1 MNAVRSD
8 PGWAAHGFTGGPADL
23 LAAGTLPRA
32 WAARWAAAPSVP
44 VLAGPDGR
52 WMTAGALDE
61 RSADVA
67 GRYAAAGLVPGDRV
81 LMSAE
86 ASVDL
91 AVAHVAALRAGL
103 VVVPVNTTYGPAE
116 LAAVAGA
123 AAPALAVLD
132 DIGRLPGVRATGP
145 TVELSPGTVPTLDAA
160 SPADV
165 GLLVFTSGTTGTPKG
180 VPLTHANL
188 LASSASVEHA
198 WRWTPED
205 RLVLSLPLFHVHGL
219 GVGLHGTL
227 LAGASA
233 VLLPRFDVDAV
244 LDAAETTAA
253 TLLFGVPTMW
263 VRLAASARAGELGR
277 LRLCVSGSAP
287 LDPATF
293 AVLAERAGSPVLERY
308 GMTETGMLVSNPYD
322 GERRA
327 GSVGLALPGVEVRL
341 DPRDGG
347 DGDPASEI
355 LVRGPNVF
363 GGYLDPMAATFER
376 EGWFPTGDLGR
387 ADDDGYLRIV
397 GRAKELIITGGFNV
411 YPREI
416 EDVLRTHPAVA
427 DVAVV
432 GRPDPEWGERVV
444 ACVVTVEAVTEA
456 ALLAW
461 AAERLAPYKRP
472 RQVVFLDDLP
482 RNAVGKVLKSALID

>member
-1 MNAVRSD
+1 
-8 PGWAAHGFTGGPADL
+8 
-23 LAAGTLPRA
+23 
-32 WAARWAAAPSVP
+32 
-44 VLAGPDGR
+44 
-52 WMTAGALDE
+52 
-61 RSADVA
+61 
-67 GRYAAAGLVPGDRV
+67 
-81 LMSAE
+81 
-86 ASVDL
+86 
-91 AVAHVAALRAGL
+91 
-103 VVVPVNTTYGPAE
+103 
-116 LAAVAGA
+116 
-123 AAPALAVLD
+123 
-132 DIGRLPGVRATGP
+132 PGVRATGP
-145 TVELSPGTVPTLDAA
+145 AVELPPGTVPALDAA

-233 VLLPRFDVDAV
+233 VLLPRFDVDTV
-244 LDAAETTAA
+244 LDAAAATAA

-287 LDPATF
+287 LDPATV
-293 AVLAERAGSPVLERY
+293 AALAERTGSPVLERY
-308 GMTETGMLVSNPYD
+308 GMTETGMLVSNPYA
-322 GERRA
+322 GERRP

-341 DPRDGG
+341 EPRDG
-347 DGDPASEI
+347 DDEAEPASEI

-363 GGYLDPMAATFER
+363 GGYLDGTVPAFTG

-397 GRAKELIITGGFNV
+397 GRAKDLIISGGFNV
-411 YPREI
+411 HPREV
-416 EDVLRTHPAVA
+416 EDVLRAHPAVT

-444 ACVVTVEAVTEA
+444 AHIVAADPIAEA

-461 AAERLAPYKRP
+461 THERLAPYKRP
-472 RQVVFLDDLP
+472 RQVVFVDELP
-482 RNAVGKVLKSALID
+482 RNAMGKVVRSALLD

>member
-1 MNAVRSD
+1 MSDVRSD

-32 WAARWAAAPSVP
+32 WATRWAAAPSAP
-44 VLAGPDGR
+44 VLAGADGR
-52 WMTAGALDE
+52 WVSAGELDE
-61 RSADVA
+61 RTAAVA

-81 LMSAE
+81 LMSAD
-86 ASVDL
+86 ASVEL

-103 VVVPVNTTYGPAE
+103 VVVPVNTAFGPTE
-116 LAAVAGA
+116 LAAVASA
-123 AAPALAVLD
+123 AAPALAVVD
-132 DIGRLPGVRATGP
+132 DVGRLPGVRSTNP
-145 TVELSPGTVPTLDAA
+145 SVELPPGTVPTLDAA

-233 VLLPRFDVDAV
+233 VLLPRFDVDVV
-244 LDAAETTAA
+244 LDAAEATAA

-293 AVLAERAGSPVLERY
+293 AALADRAGSPVLERY
-308 GMTETGMLVSNPYD
+308 GMTETGMLVSNPY
-322 GERRA
+322 
-327 GSVGLALPGVEVRL
+327 
-341 DPRDGG
+341 
-347 DGDPASEI
+347 
-355 LVRGPNVF
+355 
-363 GGYLDPMAATFER
+363 
-376 EGWFPTGDLGR
+376 
-387 ADDDGYLRIV
+387 
-397 GRAKELIITGGFNV
+397 
-411 YPREI
+411 
-416 EDVLRTHPAVA
+416 
-427 DVAVV
+427 
-432 GRPDPEWGERVV
+432 
-444 ACVVTVEAVTEA
+444 
-456 ALLAW
+456 
-461 AAERLAPYKRP
+461 
-472 RQVVFLDDLP
+472 
-482 RNAVGKVLKSALID
+482 